1 MRVLLIGAYGFIGSA
16 LARAL
21 TGAGHEVVCF
31 GRSRRTGER
40 LFPDLKWTTGDLNE
54 MVRHTDWLDAL
65 NGVDAVVNASGA
77 LQSGGNEKL
86 ERIQGESICALIAAC
101 EQANIKCFV
110 QISAPGAV
118 AGDPNPFLATK
129 ALADERLRRSCLSW
143 TILRPGLV
151 IGRNAYGGTM
161 LIRALAALP
170 GIQICVHGQRR
181 VQCVALTD
189 VAAAVIACLETV
201 DRADR
206 DVDLVERG
214 GSSLAGLIGTHR
226 RWLGLSA
233 PRWSIDLAPWIT
245 APVVFLADFLGH
257 LGWRSPLRST
267 ALAMVARDV
276 VGAADAGEQLLGRPL
291 LNLDEML
298 RREPAGMQD
307 RIQARLYLMI
317 PTIVGAL
324 SLLFV
329 LSGGASLG
337 QMHRV
342 VAELEGTPA
351 AGEAALLLGMTGG
364 VADILLGLAILV
376 RSWARR
382 AALGMAALA
391 SAYVVTGSWLRPD
404 MWLDPLAPLAKALAV
419 MMLALVAWLAL
430 EER

>member
-1 MRVLLIGAYGFIGSA
+1 MI
-16 LARAL
+16 
-21 TGAGHEVVCF
+21 CF

-40 LFPDLKWTTGDLNE
+40 LFPDLKWITGNLNE
-54 MVRHTDWLDAL
+54 MIRPTDWFDAL
-65 NGVDAVVNASGA
+65 NDVEIVVNASGA
-77 LQSGGNEKL
+77 LQSGGSGKL
-86 ERIQGESICALIAAC
+86 ERVQGESISALIAAC
-101 EQANIKCFV
+101 EQANIKYFV
-110 QISAPGAV
+110 QISAPGAE
-118 AGDPNPFLATK
+118 AGDPSPFLATK
-129 ALADERLRRSCLSW
+129 GLADERLRRSSLSW

-161 LIRALAALP
+161 LIRALAAMP

-189 VAAAVIACLETV
+189 VAAAVIACLETAE
-201 DRADR
+201 RAYG

-214 GSSLAGLIGTHR
+214 GSSLIGLIAAHR

-233 PRWSIDLAPWIT
+233 PRSSIDLAPWT
-245 APVVFLADFLGH
+245 AAPIVFLADVLGY

-267 ALAMVARDV
+267 AMAMVARDV

-298 RREPAGMQD
+298 RLQPAGMQD
-307 RIQARLYLMI
+307 RIQARLYLMM
-317 PTIVGAL
+317 PAIVGAL

-329 LSGGASLG
+329 LSGAASLG

-351 AGEAALLLGMTGG
+351 AGGTALLLGMTGS

-382 AALGMAALA
+382 AALGMAGLT
-391 SAYVVTGSWLRPD
+391 SAYIIAGSWLRPD
-404 MWLDPLAPLAKALAV
+404 MWLDPLAPLAKAIAV
-419 MMLALVAWLAL
+419 VALALVAGLAL